1 MNRIEKLPTWKDE
14 KKMFVLFCFV
24 FLVKPYQGRVNHALT
39 VTQSTHTLHTLR
51 AYCTQKQLLQVNY
64 DLQSSQSE
72 TTVCQIVIFFKN
84 TLQFG
89 KRECVE
95 GWKQSI
101 L

>member
-1 MNRIEKLPTWKDE
+1 
-14 KKMFVLFCFV
+14 MFVLFCFV